1 MSIEDAIEY
10 ALGSE
15 DASAP
20 SEGRERAAL
29 DPLTRR
35 EREVAVLIG
44 QGFTNRRIAEEL
56 GITERTVEVHVSK
69 ALKKLGLRSR
79 TQIATWIMRQGPG
92 GVENRES

>member
-15 DASAP
+15 DTSAA
-20 SEGRERAAL
+20 GDTRDRAAL

-44 QGFTNRRIAEEL
+44 QGFTNHRIAEEL
-56 GITERTVEVHVSK
+56 GITERTVETHVGK
-69 ALKKLGLRSR
+69 VLRKLGLRSR
-79 TQIATWIMRQGPG
+79 TQIATWIMRQGSG
-92 GVENRES
+92 GSENRK